1 VLAGQRLKTLRS
13 GRNVTVREVEHAS
26 RRIAEAKGDRRFCIS
41 NGWLAQLEN
50 GASEPSICK
59 LFSLSVIYRVNFL
72 DLARLYVDVNEKEK
86 YERIADP
93 YLTQLLGET
102 GNDSFPAASSG
113 RCAELA
119 TRLAPASER
128 RDFGQRED
136 RKPNIIYGHVGL
148 ADFTMYPMIR
158 PSAVLKID
166 TTQTRLTTA
175 AWRNEYERPIFF
187 IELRQAY
194 ACGWCELQGNELLI
208 IPHHSSPS
216 TVRQFTYPREAE
228 IVGRVIGYSTPCVEH
243 EANSGKVA
251 KAK

>member
-1 VLAGQRLKTLRS
+1 MLAGQRLKTLRS

-26 RRIAEAKGDRRFCIS
+26 RRIAEVTGDRRFCIS

-59 LFSLSVIYRVNFL
+59 LFTLSVIYRVNFL
-72 DLARLYVDVNEKEK
+72 ELVRLYVDVSEKEK
-86 YERIADP
+86 YERVADP
-93 YLTQLLGET
+93 YLTQLIGEN
-102 GNDSFPAASSG
+102 GDGLFQGG
-113 RCAELA
+113 RCTELA
-119 TRLAPASER
+119 TGLDRGNI
-128 RDFGQRED
+128 GQGED
-136 RKPNIIYGHVGL
+136 RKSNTIYGHVGL

-166 TTQTRLTTA
+166 TRQNKLTPV

-208 IPHHSSPS
+208 IPHHSSPA

-228 IVGRVIGYSTPCVEH
+228 IVGRVIGYSTPCVE
-243 EANSGKVA
+243 NSVEVRKT
-251 KAK
+251 KAR